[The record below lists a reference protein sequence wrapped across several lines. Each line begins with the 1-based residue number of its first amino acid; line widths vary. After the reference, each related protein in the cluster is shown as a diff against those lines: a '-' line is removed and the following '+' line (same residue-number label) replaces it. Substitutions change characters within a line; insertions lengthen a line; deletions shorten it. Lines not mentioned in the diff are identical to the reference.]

1 MFLRFNKEYNSR
13 LFWIIIYN
21 CSHLATNYYLFYHL
35 SIENWLKSLAFDL
48 GSIYQQNKLNMSSTI
63 KQLENLLNYSAEKN
77 KIIAKNI
84 SNISTE
90 NYRREDIVFK
100 NVLDENSTLKT
111 SNEKHLPFINMNG
124 ISEKGFEMTYD
135 DSFDASSGVNNISIE
150 REMSELA
157 ENTLRFKFAAKKVSE
172 YYKNIQNVIKG
183 GGRGWKYWEVYLVL
197 T

>member
-1 MFLRFNKEYNSR
+1 
-13 LFWIIIYN
+13 
-21 CSHLATNYYLFYHL
+21 
-35 SIENWLKSLAFDL
+35 
-48 GSIYQQNKLNMSSTI
+48 MSSTI

-183 GGRGWKYWEVYLVL
+183 GGRG
-197 T
+197 